1 MGHEIVYCSGCQ
13 TRLRGPDAYHDAKG
27 SWCAACAPPPQP
39 LPAATPRS
47 GSTLPRKKTARSV
60 APSRGAPAAL
70 LLGGGAGLLVL
81 LVLAAAL
88 SSGNRPAPPPPPPGR
103 PAAPPPQKPPPP
115 RDLEPVARGL
125 EDLLKSGADPAAVL
139 LRCEAAAPELRDTPL
154 EPRLRA
160 VEAEAGRRKSAEL
173 EKKVDASLA
182 QAREI
187 LASPT
192 FRDRE
197 AELRAMLQAAR
208 GASDAR
214 RADVDR
220 LLADLDRAL
229 AAPKDGLE
237 ILRVSLVDLATGKP
251 VAGFDPFPDGAT
263 LDLAAFGGRI
273 VDFRAQA
280 RGPEGMSVRFELTGT
295 PPRIENTAPYDAGG
309 TNAGPR
315 DWAAA
320 PGPKTLTVTPF
331 PKSKATGTPG
341 KPVSLRF
348 VLKKP

>member
-60 APSRGAPAAL
+60 APSRGAPA
-70 LLGGGAGLLVL
+70 
-81 LVLAAAL
+81 
-88 SSGNRPAPPPPPPGR
+88 
-103 PAAPPPQKPPPP
+103 
-115 RDLEPVARGL
+115 
-125 EDLLKSGADPAAVL
+125 VL
-139 LRCEAAAPELRDTPL
+139 LRCEAAAAELRGTPL

-173 EKKVDASLA
+173 EKKVDDSLA

-229 AAPKDGLE
+229 A
-237 ILRVSLVDLATGKP
+237 
-251 VAGFDPFPDGAT
+251 
-263 LDLAAFGGRI
+263 
-273 VDFRAQA
+273 
-280 RGPEGMSVRFELTGT
+280 
-295 PPRIENTAPYDAGG
+295 PPRTASRSSASPSSTSRPESPSPASTPSPTAPPSTSRPSAAGSS
-309 TNAGPR
+309 TSAPR
-315 DWAAA
+315 PAD
-320 PGPKTLTVTPF
+320 PRG
-331 PKSKATGTPG
+331 
-341 KPVSLRF
+341 
-348 VLKKP
+348 